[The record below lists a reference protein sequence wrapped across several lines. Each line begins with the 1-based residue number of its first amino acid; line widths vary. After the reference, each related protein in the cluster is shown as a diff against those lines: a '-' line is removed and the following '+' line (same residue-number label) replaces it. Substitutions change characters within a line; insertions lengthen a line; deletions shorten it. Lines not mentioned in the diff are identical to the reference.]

1 MTFSTTKPYQ
11 CLSVDKQVLHE
22 GTYQS
27 CLNFQSDCEEH
38 VDVLPTSEESDILD
52 EFEPDYNYQD

>member
-1 MTFSTTKPYQ
+1 MTFQTTKPYQ

-27 CLNFQSDCEEH
+27 CLNFQSDCNKH
-38 VDVLPTSEESDILD
+38 VEILPTSEEDVLQD
-52 EFEPDYNYQD
+52 LELNYTYEDN